1 MPKTKAI
8 DTEKSKK
15 VSDEEKII
23 NTDDMDVS
31 TEIDEKPEAII
42 PIIEEEEDELIEDD
56 PLLDSEE
63 IDPFGDTW
71 EQ

>member
-1 MPKTKAI
+1 MPKIKAI
-8 DTEKSKK
+8 DTEKSNK

-23 NTDDMDVS
+23 STDDMDVS
-31 TEIDEKPEAII
+31 PEIEEKPEAII

-56 PLLDSEE
+56 PLIDSEE